1 MEAKVMT
8 PKEIGMMIKALRD
21 GKEVICPECK
31 TGKIITP
38 YNPKTSTYFNC
49 TTCNFRIHMEPAEK
63 R

>member
-1 MEAKVMT
+1 
-8 PKEIGMMIKALRD
+8 MMIKALRD

-49 TTCNFRIHMEPAEK
+49 TTCNFKIHMEPAEK

>member
-1 MEAKVMT
+1 MT

-38 YNPKTSTYFNC
+38 YNPKQVHISIVQPVILRFIWNRRKRDDT
-49 TTCNFRIHMEPAEK
+49 IHS
-63 R
+63 